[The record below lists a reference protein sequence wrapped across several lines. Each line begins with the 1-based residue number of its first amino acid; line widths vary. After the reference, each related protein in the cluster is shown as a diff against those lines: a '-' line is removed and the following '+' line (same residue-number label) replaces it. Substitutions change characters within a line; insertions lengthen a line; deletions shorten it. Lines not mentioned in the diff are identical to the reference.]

1 VSRSPSPSSCR
12 CLVVWALLSA
22 SVLAAPS
29 PPAPNRA
36 AEREALKKALVE
48 LAQRGPLKQSRLGV
62 QILSLDDGSVVWSKD
77 AEALMNPASNVKL
90 VTAAAAL
97 FRLGPEYRFDT
108 EFLVEPGGS
117 PDHVKTLWV
126 RGKGDPSL
134 STERLYAIVSELQHL
149 GLREVGE
156 IILDDSWFDGERL
169 APGFEQ
175 EVSDRAYTAP
185 TGAISLNANAVGVYL
200 RAPAPGAR
208 AVVEMEPAS
217 EYFEV
222 VNGAAGTSSRARRAS
237 VNSEWTGTQQRIT
250 VRGTVPV
257 GGDWAVWKRIDNPP
271 LYFGYTFK
279 RLLEQRG
286 IRVRGKVKLGVVP
299 ERARLLHVSES
310 ETFDL
315 ILKRMNKYSSNFVA
329 EQLLKTLGAEGK
341 GPPGSTAG
349 GVQVAEE
356 FLEREIGIAR
366 GSYIFKN
373 GSGLNDTN
381 RFTAG
386 QLAKLLKYMWDRFPL
401 APEYLS
407 SIGIAGKD
415 GTLRYR
421 FEGSEAVGRLRAKTG
436 TLENVSALTGYVQAV
451 GGERFAFSVMV
462 NDYPGRSS
470 PVVQGIDA
478 IGAAVAASGTPGG
491 PGRAVAALTQ
501 PTPGGLTAASNEE
514 AKTRIQTYLAV
525 AQKADQRNLAFLRT
539 AWRNERDAA
548 VRAVVADS
556 IYQSDP
562 RDYLGSR
569 ALLDSFTA
577 TDEVY
582 GRLRKLS
589 RELKT
594 EVPCVGS
601 LTTMAAEGNG
611 EALSRLV
618 ELARASSGDS
628 SAQKTLSTA
637 LGDVS
642 KTAPDELL
650 VALRAAP
657 ATDRDAAL
665 VLLAR
670 GVAQQQDA
678 DHPLWASVRKM
689 MASTDPETATFA
701 RGLETTL
708 SQRMAAE
715 KAPHP
720 APVAPA
726 AVTVP
731 SSVAPAGSE
740 RPGG

>member
-1 VSRSPSPSSCR
+1 MSRR
-12 CLVVWALLSA
+12 CLVVSVLLSA
-22 SVLAAPS
+22 SVLAAP
-29 PPAPNRA
+29 PTQATNRA

-48 LAQRGPLKQSRLGV
+48 LAQRGPLKQARLGV

-77 AEALMNPASNVKL
+77 ADALMNPASNVKL

-117 PDHVKTLWV
+117 PDRAKTLWV

-134 STERLYAIVSELQHL
+134 TTERLYAIVSELQHL
-149 GLREVGE
+149 GLREVGDLV
-156 IILDDSWFDGERL
+156 LDDNWFDGERL

-175 EVSDRAYTAP
+175 EISDRAYTAP
-185 TGAISLNANAVGVYL
+185 TGALSLNANAVGVYL
-200 RAPAPGAR
+200 RAPASGAR

-222 VNGAAGTSSRARRAS
+222 VNGAVGTSSRARRAS
-237 VNSEWTGTQQRIT
+237 VSSEWTGVQQRIT

-257 GGDWAVWKRIDNPP
+257 GGEWAVWKRIDNPP

-286 IRVRGKVKLGVVP
+286 IRVRGKVKLGLVP
-299 ERARLLHVSES
+299 ERARLLHVSQS

-315 ILKRMNKYSSNFVA
+315 VLKRMNKFSSNFVA

-356 FLEREIGIAR
+356 FLEREIGIPR

-386 QLAKLLKYMWDRFPL
+386 QMAKLLKSMWDRFPL

-407 SIGIAGKD
+407 SVGIAGKD

-436 TLENVSALTGYVQAV
+436 TLENVSALSGYVQAV

-462 NDYPGRSS
+462 NDYLGRSG

-501 PTPGGLTAASNEE
+501 PPPAGLTAASNEE
-514 AKTRIQTYLAV
+514 AKARIQTYLAV

-569 ALLDSFTA
+569 ALLDSFT
-577 TDEVY
+577 TSDEVY

-601 LTTMAAEGNG
+601 LTTLGAEGNG

-628 SAQKTLSTA
+628 SAQNTLSA
-637 LGDVS
+637 SLGDVS

-650 VALRAAP
+650 VALRGAP

-665 VLLAR
+665 LLLAR
-670 GVAQQQDA
+670 GVSQQREA
-678 DHPLWASVRKM
+678 DHPLWTAVRKM

-701 RGLETTL
+701 RGLEATL
-708 SQRMAAE
+708 SQRIAAE
-715 KAPHP
+715 KAPHV

-726 AVTVP
+726 AITPPPPAVP
-731 SSVAPAGSE
+731 GSAE